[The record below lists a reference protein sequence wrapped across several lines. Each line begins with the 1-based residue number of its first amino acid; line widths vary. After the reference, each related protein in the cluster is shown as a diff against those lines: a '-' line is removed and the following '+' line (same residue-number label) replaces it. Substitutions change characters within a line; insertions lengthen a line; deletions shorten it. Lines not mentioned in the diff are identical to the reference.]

1 MKSVFLLAG
10 ASVALC
16 MTVAFATQ
24 GTEEASAISPAAM
37 ARMSPG
43 PMHAKLKPLV
53 GTWIMTG
60 KWRMTPEA
68 PWQDFEATVE
78 REWILGERF
87 VEEEVESE
95 FMGQPFEGR
104 GIIGYDNTREAF
116 TMVWVENMSTGTWF
130 STGRLEGSTLS
141 FEGENSDAMTGEK
154 SKWSKSVL
162 DLSSPDKHTF
172 KGYSKDAQGKEFQN
186 MEMVETRK

>member
-1 MKSVFLLAG
+1 
-10 ASVALC
+10 
-16 MTVAFATQ
+16 
-24 GTEEASAISPAAM
+24 
-37 ARMSPG
+37 
-43 PMHAKLKPLV
+43 MHAKLKPLV